1 MTEIMTRGRL
11 IIWLEEMAFID
22 AEEGNQTFQILE
34 DSKDDEVTVC
44 FKVKPKETYC
54 EMAFRKMIESFGV
67 TLVQAE
73 ASMIPEYWD
82 LNHPK
87 RQEYNACL
95 NGEDYDY
102 LRTMINEIYK
112 AGKEV
117 GFRNVIAST
126 AKHEHIYENKGV

>member
-1 MTEIMTRGRL
+1 MTEIMTRERL
-11 IIWLEEMAFID
+11 IIWLEELAFQ
-22 AEEGNQTFQILE
+22 EVNYNQTFRILE
-34 DSKDDEVTVC
+34 DDEEGDLTVC

-67 TLVQAE
+67 TLSQAE
-73 ASMIPEYWD
+73 AAMNPEYWD

-87 RQEYNACL
+87 RQEYNAAL

-112 AGKEV
+112 AGKESV
-117 GFRNVIAST
+117 
-126 AKHEHIYENKGV
+126 K